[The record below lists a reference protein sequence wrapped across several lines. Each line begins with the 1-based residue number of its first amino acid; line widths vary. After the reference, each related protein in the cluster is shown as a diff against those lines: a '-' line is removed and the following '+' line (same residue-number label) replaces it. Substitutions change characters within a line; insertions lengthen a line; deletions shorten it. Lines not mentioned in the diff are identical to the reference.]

1 MKEVLSTRPTDGPSM
16 TSTYF
21 PAHPTGTGL
30 GFVIILRL
38 SPLLMPNFD
47 INSCRGNRGT
57 WSASGD
63 SEDENG
69 PDLQRAVI
77 MDSATHDDE
86 EVDRTKN
93 LVVAEIK
100 VAVPGEEGE
109 NTVECVPP

>member
-57 WSASGD
+57 GSASGD

-77 MDSATHDDE
+77 MDDDE
-86 EVDRTKN
+86 EVDQTKN
-93 LVVAEIK
+93 LIVPEIM
-100 VAVPGEEGE
+100 VSVPGEEGE